1 MTNEEIRFEIE
12 RHIGNRFQE
21 GHPFKSGSA
30 GMEAFRDLLNLLPQC
45 TEEEF
50 FAYIDKIE
58 PLSSKLGHCY
68 SCAGKLQMFLS
79 LFLAHRRPE
88 LAAKHRKRALLLS
101 VQRLRLDAL
110 RDLDSKRKLLLESPT
125 VGALRDF
132 IREAL
137 IQKADSL
144 YVRDYETEIL
154 QFIGLQIATTPR
166 VERTAEEIEQ
176 DSENEPSDED
186 RRRAI
191 DEEVQMYDDLEDDRE
206 TIS

>member
-1 MTNEEIRFEIE
+1 
-12 RHIGNRFQE
+12 
-21 GHPFKSGSA
+21 
-30 GMEAFRDLLNLLPQC
+30 
-45 TEEEF
+45 
-50 FAYIDKIE
+50 
-58 PLSSKLGHCY
+58 
-68 SCAGKLQMFLS
+68 MFLS